1 MITIYVANQKF
12 KKFPL
17 RFDTYILL
25 AEVNSNIAILFCY
38 LFNFICC
45 LFAFNALQVLSF
57 YLQETNEY
65 VNGTSKIIEV
75 QLGQK
80 KDSPPKFGIFYN
92 GEP

>member
-1 MITIYVANQKF
+1 MK
-12 KKFPL
+12 
-17 RFDTYILL
+17 FDTYILL
-25 AEVNSNIAILFCY
+25 AEVNSNIAIPFCY

-57 YLQETNEY
+57 YLHETDEY

-80 KDSPPKFGIFYN
+80 KKKNLHQNLVFSTMEN
-92 GEP
+92 LER